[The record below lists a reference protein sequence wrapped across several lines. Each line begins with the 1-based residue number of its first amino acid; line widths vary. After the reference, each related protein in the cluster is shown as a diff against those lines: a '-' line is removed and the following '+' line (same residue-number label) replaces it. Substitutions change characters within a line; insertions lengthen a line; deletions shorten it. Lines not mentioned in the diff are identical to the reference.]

1 MGLDKDLKIYTLL
14 RLRSYCEECFFLSRV
29 SSKMVYLHYSN
40 YSAKIIY
47 N

>member
-1 MGLDKDLKIYTLL
+1 MYYDEYDCLPW
-14 RLRSYCEECFFLSRV
+14 V

-40 YSAKIIY
+40 YSATVIY